1 MRERER
7 ERLRGLGVL
16 LGMKVSEHEDGE
28 GKQGE
33 LYILQR
39 RRKKMLTGRWIC
51 ICQTVVYADRI
62 KNWLKEPVY
71 LLLLFF

>member
-1 MRERER
+1 MCERER

-16 LGMKVSEHEDGE
+16 LEMKVSEHEDGE

-39 RRKKMLTGRWIC
+39 RRKKCLQDAGF
-51 ICQTVVYADRI
+51 VFA
-62 KNWLKEPVY
+62 K
-71 LLLLFF
+71 LLYMPIG